1 MRRKDREITD
11 LTEIEGIIRTAR
23 YVHLGMVDGA
33 VPYVVP
39 MHYGYT
45 MDNGALTLYLH
56 SAREGRKLDVIRANP
71 NVFVEIDTD
80 EALISGGDVA
90 CKYGAAYSCVMG
102 DGRAVIVEDADEKAR
117 ALSILMRAQTGRDFP
132 ITEQMTEHVAVIRV
146 EVDKLS
152 AKRRVKPQ

>member
-11 LTEIEGIIRTAR
+11 LAEIEEIIRTAR
-23 YVHLGMVDGA
+23 YVHLGMVDGNM
-33 VPYVVP
+33 PYVVP

-45 MDNGALTLYLH
+45 LDNGALTLYLH

-90 CKYGAAYSCVMG
+90 CQYGAAYSCVMG

-117 ALSILMRAQTGRDFP
+117 ALGILMRAQTGRDFP
-132 ITEQMTEHVAVIRV
+132 ITAQMAEHVAVIRV